1 MSHTPEPT
9 CTIVH
14 AEGNYPVYVT
24 IGALAT
30 VDDLISNH
38 LDGRSYF
45 TITDDIVDAELSR
58 WREDGGHPWR
68 QPDTRPST
76 RFADDTLVFP
86 HGEASKTRDEW
97 RRLSDALLARG
108 AGRDA
113 AIVAV
118 GGGVVGDLAGFVAA
132 TYMRG
137 IPVLH
142 VPTTVV
148 AMVDSALGGKTGV
161 DTAEA
166 KNLIGAFHHPTA
178 VVADPRTLLTLS
190 ARQFRAGMAE
200 VVKHAVIADAQYFEW
215 LEANAGDIAARRLDL
230 LVELIRRSVT
240 IKANVVQSDER
251 ERGRRAHLN
260 LGHTIG
266 HGIEH
271 ASDYQLLHGEA
282 VALGLVAECAL
293 AADLGL
299 VGPDLGERVAALLA
313 RFDLPVRLAAD
324 ISFDRVLRAMAYD
337 KKAAGGTQRF
347 ALPAGLGTMA
357 ASGDQWTVVAEAS
370 RIRKALAS
378 LSTD

>member
-1 MSHTPEPT
+1 MSHTLEPSR
-9 CTIVH
+9 TIVH
-14 AEGNYPVYVT
+14 AEGSYPVYVAVGCLAAVDEL
-24 IGALAT
+24 IG
-30 VDDLISNH
+30 NH
-38 LDGRSYF
+38 FGGRTGF
-45 TITDDIVDAELSR
+45 TITDDRVATELSG
-58 WREDGGHPWR
+58 WRQDGGHPWR
-68 QPDTRPST
+68 QPGTQPST
-76 RFADDTLVFP
+76 RFAERLLLFP
-86 HGEASKTRDEW
+86 QGEASKTRAEW
-97 RRLSDALLARG
+97 QRLSDALLSRG

-161 DTAEA
+161 DTAEG
-166 KNLIGAFHHPTA
+166 KNLIGAFHHPAA

-190 ARQFRAGMAE
+190 AREFHAGLAE
-200 VVKHAVIADAQYFEW
+200 VVKHAVIADAGYFEW
-215 LEANAGDIAARRLDL
+215 LERHAGDIAARRLDL
-230 LVELIRRSVT
+230 LAVLVRRSVA
-240 IKANVVQSDER
+240 IKAEVVEADER

-271 ASDYQLLHGEA
+271 ASGYRLLHGEA

-293 AADLGL
+293 ASDLGL
-299 VGPDLGERVAALLA
+299 VGTDTSERVAALLA
-313 RFDLPVRLAAD
+313 RFDLPVRLTVD
-324 ISFDRVLRAMAYD
+324 LSFDRILQAMGYD
-337 KKAAGGTQRF
+337 KKAAGGELRF

-357 ASGDQWTVVAEAS
+357 RSGDEWTVVAEVD
-370 RIRKALAS
+370 RIEKAFGS
-378 LSTD
+378 LSRD

>member
-1 MSHTPEPT
+1 MNRTIEPT
-9 CTIVH
+9 CTIAH
-14 AEGNYPVYVT
+14 AEGSYPVYVAV
-24 IGALAT
+24 GALAT
-30 VDDLISNH
+30 VDELIGNH
-38 LDGRSYF
+38 LDGRAGF
-45 TITDDIVDAELSR
+45 TITDDLVEAELSR
-58 WREDGGHPWR
+58 WRLDGSHPWR
-68 QPDTRPST
+68 QPDSRPST
-76 RFADDTLVFP
+76 RFADDPLVFP
-86 HGEASKTRDEW
+86 HGEASKTRGEW
-97 RRLSDALLARG
+97 QRLSDALLSHG

-148 AMVDSALGGKTGV
+148 AMVDSSLGGKTGV

-178 VVADPRTLLTLS
+178 VIADPRTLLTLS
-190 ARQFRAGMAE
+190 AREFRAGMAE
-200 VVKHAVIADAQYFEW
+200 VVKHAVIADAEYFEW
-215 LEANAGDIAARRLDL
+215 LEAHAGKIAARNLDL
-230 LVELIRRSVT
+230 LVELVRRSVT
-240 IKANVVQSDER
+240 IKAEVVQSDER
-251 ERGRRAHLN
+251 EQGRRAHLN

-271 ASDYQLLHGEA
+271 ASEYQLLHGEA

-293 AADLGL
+293 ASDLGL

-313 RFDLPVRLAAD
+313 RFDLPVHLTAD
-324 ISFDRVLRAMAYD
+324 ISFDRILRAMAYD
-337 KKAAGGTQRF
+337 KKAAGGAQRF

-357 ASGDQWTVVAEAS
+357 GSGDEWTVVAETS